1 MIKLKSGTEIG
12 YDDDFERFFQKL
24 LSAIISESMT
34 AVQASSPSQDQ
45 SEFNRL
51 LAKEI
56 MDNSIFV
63 SHQIFEL
70 SAINQNLAKFLVTGF
85 LFNSIVLSLPNASE
99 ALQAKKPKTNDKE
112 TIH

>member
-24 LSAIISESMT
+24 LSGIISESMN
-34 AVQASSPSQDQ
+34 AVQGSPSAVEQT
-45 SEFNRL
+45 EFNRL

-85 LFNSIVLSLPNASE
+85 LFNSIVLSLPGASDS
-99 ALQAKKPKTNDKE
+99 LQANKPDTKAKE

>member
-12 YDDDFERFFQKL
+12 YDDDFEKFFQKL
-24 LSAIISESMT
+24 LSGIISESMT
-34 AVQASSPSQDQ
+34 AVQGTPSSQEQ

-85 LFNSIVLSLPNASE
+85 LFNSIVLSLPGASDV
-99 ALQAKKPKTNDKE
+99 LQSKKPKPSDKE